1 MLKIVLYEWVLIFI
15 IKMVPDSMY
24 IPYSRAESTVSKDW
38 WTKVVGSKI

>member
-1 MLKIVLYEWVLIFI
+1 MFFEIVLYEWIVIFI

-38 WTKVVGSKI
+38 QPEVVDS